1 MLIPRRNS
9 QQRPPGR
16 GRVRVCALSASSIA
30 LAAASLAITGPAS
43 ARLTAP
49 ARPPAVSAASAQQ
62 AAAAGHFR
70 RACAVATKT
79 GRMACNVLINTSVR
93 QRPQG
98 ALRHDTAPT
107 GVGYGPSTLQSAYEL
122 PSGTAGSGQTVAI
135 VDAYD
140 DPNAASDLATYRADY
155 GLPPCGTG
163 CFSKVNQKG
172 AASPLPSASGTT
184 GWATEESLDIEMVSA
199 ICPLCHIIL
208 VEANSATTL
217 NLGAGVNSAVR
228 LGAKFVSNSYGG
240 SESLLDSLYDSLYYK
255 HAGVAVTASAGDA
268 GYGVEYPAASQYV
281 TAVGGTSLS
290 AAANSR
296 GYTETV
302 WGSSAGGEG
311 TGSGCSAYETKP
323 SWQTD
328 TGCTKR
334 TNNDVSADADPA
346 TGVAIYDTYDQSG
359 WLEVGGT
366 SVASPIIASVFAL
379 AGTPA
384 AGTYPSSYPYAHAGS
399 LFDVTS
405 GANGSC
411 SPAYLCTGETGYDG
425 PTGLGT
431 PDGVTAFTS

>member
-1 MLIPRRNS
+1 
-9 QQRPPGR
+9 
-16 GRVRVCALSASSIA
+16 
-30 LAAASLAITGPAS
+30 
-43 ARLTAP
+43 
-49 ARPPAVSAASAQQ
+49 
-62 AAAAGHFR
+62 
-70 RACAVATKT
+70 
-79 GRMACNVLINTSVR
+79 MACNVLINTSVR